1 MELVHRLL
9 VATSSLEIEDMRQR
23 LFCLVAIKLS
33 KHTIDELKEIYEIP
47 TLETNEDSLKID
59 MKSQLEELKKNFE

>member
-9 VATSSLEIEDMRQR
+9 EATTSLQIEDLRQR

-33 KHTIDELKEIYEIP
+33 KHTIDELKEIFDIP
-47 TLETNEDSLKID
+47 NLETNEDSLKIE
-59 MKSQLEELKKNFE
+59 MKSQLENLKKPLG